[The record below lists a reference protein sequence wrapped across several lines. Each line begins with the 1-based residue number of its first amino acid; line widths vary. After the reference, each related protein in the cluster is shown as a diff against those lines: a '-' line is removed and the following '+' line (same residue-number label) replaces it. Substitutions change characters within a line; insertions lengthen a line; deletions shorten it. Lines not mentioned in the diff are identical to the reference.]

1 MELSCP
7 ACKKTA
13 RLSGSGRKEEPIEGC
28 LVFECDQCQQDIVV
42 SVLGALSDK
51 GTWSLAARKVS
62 VGLLRQ
68 ALHEALVSVLPDLPD
83 LGIRQVAE
91 PETVTLRKDAFDWL
105 LSEAVARKKAEP
117 LNPPDLSYDRVPFDQ
132 ISEQGAGNYYVFKV
146 PYNKSVP
153 IVYVPRE
160 GLDAI
165 YGQGRMSRNSTI
177 DVTISLDG
185 SGRLDHQSPL
195 QPTTRR

>member
-1 MELSCP
+1 M
-7 ACKKTA
+7 
-13 RLSGSGRKEEPIEGC
+13 
-28 LVFECDQCQQDIVV
+28 

-68 ALHEALVSVLPDLPD
+68 ALHEALVSVLPDLD
-83 LGIRQVAE
+83 IRQATEGQPKESDPHDEEIAADPPE
-91 PETVTLRKDAFDWL
+91 PETITLRKDTFDWL
-105 LSEAVARKKAEP
+105 VSEVVAKKKAQA

-177 DVTISLDG
+177 DVTI
-185 SGRLDHQSPL
+185 
-195 QPTTRR
+195 RRVS